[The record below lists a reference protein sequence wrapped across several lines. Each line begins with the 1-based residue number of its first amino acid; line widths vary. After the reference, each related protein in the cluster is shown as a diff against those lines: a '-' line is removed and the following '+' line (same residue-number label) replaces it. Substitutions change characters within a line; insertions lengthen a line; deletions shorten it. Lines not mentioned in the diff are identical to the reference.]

1 MTRRHRVGSRPGR
14 LLLTALLLTACGV
27 EPQSEPQPVP
37 RDRLPSASPSTS
49 GPAAPARARVW
60 GIRDQRLVPVFVAV
74 SGDDLV
80 PRVQALLTLADS
92 EQATTSIPRGT
103 RLVAVRRDGE
113 NVELELNSVFVATP
127 TREVPLALAQLVFT
141 LTEVP
146 GVQRAR
152 IEVDGS
158 AVPLVD
164 ANGQVLGRP
173 LQRSDFAAL
182 SGRSAD

>member
-1 MTRRHRVGSRPGR
+1 
-14 LLLTALLLTACGV
+14 
-27 EPQSEPQPVP
+27 
-37 RDRLPSASPSTS
+37 
-49 GPAAPARARVW
+49 
-60 GIRDQRLVPVFVAV
+60 
-74 SGDDLV
+74 
-80 PRVQALLTLADS
+80 VQALLTLADS